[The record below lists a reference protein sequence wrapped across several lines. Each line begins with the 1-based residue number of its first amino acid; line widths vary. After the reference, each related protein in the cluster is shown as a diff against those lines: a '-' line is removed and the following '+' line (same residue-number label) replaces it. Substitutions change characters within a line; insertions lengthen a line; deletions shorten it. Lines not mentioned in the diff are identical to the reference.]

1 MHISDFTVD
10 EQLSIMEAM
19 DKLNKNTKGII
30 YVTKGD
36 LLYGVITDGDI
47 RRYILKNGN
56 LDEKVIKICNKKP
69 HFLYTDNQEIAYDLM
84 KKKKIRSVPIVDKK
98 RKIVKIYFDDDIT
111 KEKRDN
117 LNIPVVIMAGGKGT
131 RLYPYTQILPKPLI
145 PIGEKTITEHILG
158 RFAEYGCNN
167 FVMIVNYKKHFIMSY
182 FEDNETNFNIDFV
195 EEEEFLGT
203 GGGLRLLEKKIS
215 STFFMSNC
223 DILIDAD
230 YSEML
235 KYHRAYHNL
244 VTMICT
250 VKKLTIPYGTVEMS
264 EGNMAN
270 KLSEKPEFS
279 FVTNTGLYLLEPEF
293 IEMIPPNTFIHITDV
308 IQKCIDD
315 GKRVGVYLIDEKK
328 WLDMGQLGELNEM
341 VKKLT

>member
-10 EQLSIMEAM
+10 EQLSIIEAM
-19 DKLNKNTKGII
+19 DKINKNTKGII
-30 YVTKGD
+30 YVTKEN

-56 LDEKVIKICNKKP
+56 LGEKVIEICNKKP
-69 HFLYTDNQEIAYDLM
+69 QFLYTDNQEIAYDLM
-84 KKKKIRSVPIVDKK
+84 KKNKIRSVPVVDKK
-98 RKIVKIYFDDDIT
+98 RKIVKIYFEDDIT

-145 PIGEKTITEHILG
+145 PIGEKTITEHILE

-167 FVMIVNYKKHFIMSY
+167 FVMIVNYKKHFIKSY

-203 GGGLRLLEKKIS
+203 GGGLRLLEKKIN

-235 KYHRAYHNL
+235 KYHRAHHNL

-250 VKKLTIPYGTVEMS
+250 EKKLTIPYGTVEMS
-264 EGNMAN
+264 EDNVAN

-293 IEMIPPNTFIHITDV
+293 VEMIPPNTFIHITDV

-315 GKRVGVYLIDEKK
+315 EKRVGVYLIDEKK